1 MIYRA
6 GIENEFYRWV
16 SLVINRRGRIEKG
29 FYLTG
34 RVRTVSETSSE
45 SGDLV
50 RKVSTGVGYDVD
62 GKFSFT
68 KVRTGILN
76 NIELYDTNNI
86 LLFCF
91 RF

>member
-1 MIYRA
+1 MFHLA
-6 GIENEFYRWV
+6 
-16 SLVINRRGRIEKG
+16 
-29 FYLTG
+29 G

-76 NIELYDTNNI
+76 NIKLYELYFVVSGSNRSCHHYPKDNRGREWEVF
-86 LLFCF
+86 LLL
-91 RF
+91 R